1 MKLLCIVLCFGV
13 ITSQA
18 QPWVEVSPNDV
29 LLTQIG
35 FSVHGGIVSQG
46 SDFTLP
52 FAPTCCTAYGSSL
65 TGTLGI
71 SASLRQ
77 ELSKAIRLQ
86 ARVTYLP
93 MNGTFDSDESIL
105 VSGNVDGVT
114 RHTLETSLTFLGAE
128 LLADVKVA
136 KPVRVLLGA
145 SIGSMVGGEF
155 DQRETLIMP
164 GLGTFENG
172 MRVRNETR
180 DAALQSMISPA
191 VMLTGGL
198 AFDIPMSA
206 NHDVVLS
213 PEILLNMGITDV
225 VESVSWRANIARVGA
240 SVSFALNAPEP
251 PLPIKRRTQEF
262 IDTVVITTAPDQPLR
277 TIAGAETM
285 VTDTAVTNEEVI
297 FTSKLYRTDTIVQPQ
312 KPELVAAIHARGR
325 DAGGTEHNTFTIRL
339 STQFVS
345 EALPLLPVVFFESQA
360 VTLSSRYHQVQN
372 SASFSVDHIPP
383 TTTAV
388 HREVLNI
395 IGSRL
400 NSNPTATITLR
411 GTADPTTEAGNCS
424 LARDRAQAV
433 RDYLVQVWKVDPNR
447 IHIAETSGNCA
458 PARATREQSEY
469 GYSENRRVE
478 IETSD
483 LTVIE
488 PVAKRKFS
496 ETRTVDP
503 PLLVLDP
510 SGSSTRYVT
519 GWTIRGMAGA
529 DPLFTIDSAGSSLQ
543 IVHALTPGS
552 VEKLSDSTP
561 LMLEYT
567 IRGIQNSRAA
577 ATVVLPVQRDT
588 LEDELQRLTL
598 TLFDVSSDELTN
610 TALQQIRTFVKGIPS
625 GSKVVVRGFTDLLGN
640 ADFNRQLAQ
649 RRAGA
654 VCSEIQRIMK
664 TRIILE
670 CTEISTDKR
679 PPGIE
684 SNQTP
689 EERFLSRTVQ
699 IEVTKKR

>member
-240 SVSFALNAPEP
+240 RF
-251 PLPIKRRTQEF
+251 R
-262 IDTVVITTAPDQPLR
+262 LR
-277 TIAGAETM
+277 
-285 VTDTAVTNEEVI
+285 
-297 FTSKLYRTDTIVQPQ
+297 
-312 KPELVAAIHARGR
+312 
-325 DAGGTEHNTFTIRL
+325 
-339 STQFVS
+339 
-345 EALPLLPVVFFESQA
+345 
-360 VTLSSRYHQVQN
+360 
-372 SASFSVDHIPP
+372 
-383 TTTAV
+383 
-388 HREVLNI
+388 
-395 IGSRL
+395 
-400 NSNPTATITLR
+400 
-411 GTADPTTEAGNCS
+411 
-424 LARDRAQAV
+424 
-433 RDYLVQVWKVDPNR
+433 
-447 IHIAETSGNCA
+447 
-458 PARATREQSEY
+458 
-469 GYSENRRVE
+469 
-478 IETSD
+478 
-483 LTVIE
+483 
-488 PVAKRKFS
+488 
-496 ETRTVDP
+496 
-503 PLLVLDP
+503 
-510 SGSSTRYVT
+510 
-519 GWTIRGMAGA
+519 
-529 DPLFTIDSAGSSLQ
+529 
-543 IVHALTPGS
+543 
-552 VEKLSDSTP
+552 
-561 LMLEYT
+561 
-567 IRGIQNSRAA
+567 
-577 ATVVLPVQRDT
+577 
-588 LEDELQRLTL
+588 
-598 TLFDVSSDELTN
+598 
-610 TALQQIRTFVKGIPS
+610 
-625 GSKVVVRGFTDLLGN
+625 
-640 ADFNRQLAQ
+640 
-649 RRAGA
+649 
-654 VCSEIQRIMK
+654 
-664 TRIILE
+664 
-670 CTEISTDKR
+670 
-679 PPGIE
+679 
-684 SNQTP
+684 
-689 EERFLSRTVQ
+689 
-699 IEVTKKR
+699 